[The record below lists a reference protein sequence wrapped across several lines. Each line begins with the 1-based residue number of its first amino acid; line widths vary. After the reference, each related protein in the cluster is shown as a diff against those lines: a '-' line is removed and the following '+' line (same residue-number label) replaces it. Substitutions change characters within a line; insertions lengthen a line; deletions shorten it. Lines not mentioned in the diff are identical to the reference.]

1 MRRSV
6 MFISFF
12 ICILLGGCETNE
24 IAQPHNV
31 PENTPIVSTEPL
43 PITGN
48 PTEPTVL
55 TMDSI
60 PYRIWY
66 QGRWKLVEGL
76 DTYARYASDKQEI
89 LLIHY
94 TPLNMK
100 ELKDPA
106 IKQAYAEQDVKNE
119 GLQNQKKL
127 EVPSNT
133 VGYPLVKYTG
143 LKELDG
149 SSFHAIYTCVFTDTG
164 ILQLIYGTTGDAQSS
179 WANENR
185 TDGLVKISPISKE
198 PTGSTL
204 LAIDSIPYRISYKG
218 EWELVDQFDQHARY
232 SSFSHE
238 IINFNYTAINT
249 KNLKDEASRQSYA
262 EQELKIEH
270 LKNQQRMEVVH
281 NPTEYPIVQ
290 YTGVKEFEGAQLR
303 SLYTYIFADTGVILV
318 MHSLMEDVELSF
330 ENENMRKGIVEI
342 LPAAK

>member
-1 MRRSV
+1 MRRTV

-12 ICILLGGCETNE
+12 ICILLAGCETNE

-31 PENTPIVSTEPL
+31 PESKPVESTEP
-43 PITGN
+43 PPTSGN
-48 PTEPTVL
+48 PTDPTIL
-55 TMDSI
+55 TLDSI

-66 QGRWKLVEGL
+66 TGRWKLVEGS

-106 IKQAYAEQDVKNE
+106 SKQAYAEQDVKNE
-119 GLQNQKKL
+119 QLRNQKKL

-149 SSFHAIYTCVFTDTG
+149 TSFHAIYTCVFTDTG
-164 ILQLIYGTTGDAQSS
+164 IIQVIYGLTGEAQSS

-185 TDGLVKISPISKE
+185 TNGLVKISPKRIE
-198 PTGSTL
+198 PTGTTL
-204 LAIDSIPYRISYKG
+204 LGIDSIPYRISYKG

-232 SSFSHE
+232 SSFSNG
-238 IINFNYTAINT
+238 ILIVNYTASNT
-249 KNLKDEASRQSYA
+249 QKLKDEASRQSYA
-262 EQELKIEH
+262 EQNLKIEH
-270 LKNQQRMEVVH
+270 LKNQQKIEVTH
-281 NPTEYPIVQ
+281 NPTDYPVVQ

-303 SLYTYIFADTGVILV
+303 SLYTHIFADTGVIVVL
-318 MHSLMEDVELSF
+318 HSLMEDDEASF
-330 ENENMRKGIVEI
+330 ENENMRNGIVEI
-342 LPAAK
+342 LPGN